1 MPAWVRLER
10 REIAISLR
18 DGGDRRQRSRIAAGG
33 SVAALGSGHALV
45 DQPLF
50 DERQI
55 VRYVD
60 SGLAVPA
67 DLGLNLGV
75 ALARIVGR
83 FELGI
88 ELLNL
93 ALHLVRHYVAFALVV
108 LALSYLQPRRSV
120 RLGKPFV

>member
-1 MPAWVRLER
+1 MA
-10 REIAISLR
+10 AT
-18 DGGDRRQRSRIAAGG
+18 AAGIAVNAANG

-60 SGLAVPA
+60 SGLAVSA

-75 ALARIVGR
+75 ALARIVGL

-88 ELLNL
+88 ELLNFTL
-93 ALHLVRHYVAFALVV
+93 A
-108 LALSYLQPRRSV
+108 SE
-120 RLGKPFV
+120 